1 MKKLESGQ
9 TQYFA
14 LRQKMFKHKMF
25 NFHEAIDGVRGA
37 SQCIVGKGSLVFI
50 ERLSDVWIQN
60 FWARGATRYCVDG
73 KQFSHFS
80 C

>member
-1 MKKLESGQ
+1 M
-9 TQYFA
+9 F
-14 LRQKMFKHKMF
+14 RQKMF

-50 ERLSDVWIQN
+50 KRLSDVWIQN
-60 FWARGATRYCVDG
+60 FWARAATRCFVDA
-73 KQFSHFS
+73 KQFSHFT